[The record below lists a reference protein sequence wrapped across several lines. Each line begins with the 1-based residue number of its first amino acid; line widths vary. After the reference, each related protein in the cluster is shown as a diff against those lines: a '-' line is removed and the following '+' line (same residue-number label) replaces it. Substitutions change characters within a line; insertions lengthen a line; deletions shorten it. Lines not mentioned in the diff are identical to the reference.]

1 MKSLTFVLYFLLSC
15 CILLTSCSES
25 TYLPS
30 WALESEWYGA
40 FTPQMALKPE
50 LEVTIKGDTLIT
62 HHYSYYESID
72 DFDTT
77 FIEKIYYSEDENSF
91 VALPFD
97 RAYSDTLNYYRY
109 HYSFVNIR
117 GKLALKLEYE
127 APVIDKVQY
136 LFPKEHMKF
145 PESMS
150 TYIQTEY
157 RGFKIGDRI
166 EDLSNFEAHH
176 FTASSNYFEYD
187 ENGKAKRENVIL
199 QLEDNTGLTGF
210 KLTVVNDNII
220 YRIEQEDL
228 SEFDANKLIMALNA
242 KFDTPNNKPGL
253 DSIVFGGTYPTEYYK
268 ECEWND
274 GSVKIW
280 QDLIGKEPD
289 GWFSYN
295 LRIDDHAVK
304 WLISTTTDRI
314 SNAGIR

>member
-1 MKSLTFVLYFLLSC
+1 MKTSRLFLIIIFILILS
-15 CILLTSCSES
+15 SCSET

-40 FTPQMALKPE
+40 YTPPMALKPE

-62 HHYSYYESID
+62 HHYGYYENID
-72 DFDTT
+72 DLDTT
-77 FIEKIYYSEDENSF
+77 FIEKIYYSNEENTF
-91 VALPFD
+91 VALPLD
-97 RAYSDTLNYYRY
+97 KPYIDTLSYYKY

-117 GKLALKLEYE
+117 GKLALKIEYE
-127 APVIDKVQY
+127 VPIIDRIQY

-145 PESMS
+145 PESMVN
-150 TYIQTEY
+150 YIQTEY
-157 RGFKIGDRI
+157 KGYKVGDKVK
-166 EDLSNFEAHH
+166 DLSNFEAHD
-176 FTASSNYFEYD
+176 FSSSSTYFEYNEGGKD
-187 ENGKAKRENVIL
+187 ERENIIFKL
-199 QLEDNTGLTGF
+199 DDNTGLTGL
-210 KLTVVNDNII
+210 KLTIVNDDII

-228 SEFDANKLIMALNA
+228 TEFDANKLIMALNA
-242 KFDTPNNKPGL
+242 KFNTPNNRPKL
-253 DSIVFGGTYPTEYYK
+253 DSIVYGGTYPTDYYK

-295 LRIDDHAVK
+295 LRIDDDGVR
-304 WLISTTTDRI
+304 WLISTKTDRR

>member
-1 MKSLTFVLYFLLSC
+1 MKALKLFPVIIFILILS
-15 CILLTSCSES
+15 SCSET
-25 TYLPS
+25 TYVPS
-30 WALESEWYGA
+30 WALESDWYGA
-40 FTPQMALKPE
+40 LTPQIALKPE

-62 HHYSYYESID
+62 HHYAYYENID
-72 DFDTT
+72 DLDTT
-77 FIEKIYYSEDENSF
+77 FIEKIHYSKDNNTF

-97 RAYSDTLNYYRY
+97 RAYIDTLNYYRY

-117 GKLALKLEYE
+117 GNLALKLEYE
-127 APVIDKVQY
+127 APVIDKIQY

-150 TYIQTEY
+150 NYIQTEY
-157 RGFKIGDRI
+157 RGYKVGDKV
-166 EDLSNFEAHH
+166 EDLSNFEAHD
-176 FTASSNYFEYD
+176 FNSSSDYFEYAED
-187 ENGKAKRENVIL
+187 GKSKRENVIL
-199 QLEDNTGLTGF
+199 KLDDNTGLTGL
-210 KLTVVNDNII
+210 KLTVVNDNVV

-242 KFDTPNNKPGL
+242 KFNTPNNRPQL
-253 DSIVFGGTYPTEYYK
+253 DSIVYGGVYPTDYYK

-280 QDLIGKEPD
+280 QDLVGKEPD

-304 WLISTTTDRI
+304 WLISTKTDRR